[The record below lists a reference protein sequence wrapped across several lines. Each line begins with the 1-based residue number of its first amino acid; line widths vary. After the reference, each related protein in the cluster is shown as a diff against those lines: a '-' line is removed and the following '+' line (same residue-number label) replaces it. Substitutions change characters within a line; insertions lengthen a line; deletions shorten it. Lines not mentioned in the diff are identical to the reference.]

1 MPGSGWTECGFLAG
15 SQAWEGLCALLADA
29 GVSGRIPWPMVW
41 ALAWIAVPVFL
52 APVGV
57 LLLRPLFAMFL
68 RLGADLFTDV
78 DARTSLCR
86 AIGHYLAVFNVAIF
100 IVTWSACWGCRFLE
114 WPKLVGGGIGALGLL
129 IALAVTIHL
138 VRRFLDLRERLA
150 VLVGLVAF
158 GGGNLPLF
166 VIVPTIMALT

>member
-1 MPGSGWTECGFLAG
+1 MPGFGSTGLNAACDHGSVGLA
-15 SQAWEGLCALLADA
+15 ACLATF
-29 GVSGRIPWPMVW
+29 GVGGHIPWPTIW

-57 LLLRPLFAMFL
+57 LLLRPLFAIFL

-78 DARTSLCR
+78 DARPSLCK

-114 WPKLVGGGIGALGLL
+114 WPKIVCGGIGTLGVL
-129 IALAVTIHL
+129 IALAVTVHL
-138 VRRFLDLRERLA
+138 VRKFLDLRETLA

-158 GGGNLPLF
+158 GGGNLPL
-166 VIVPTIMALT
+166 IILVPTIMALT